1 MRVKSSDF
9 TFSAKDREMLDLMM
23 DLGMGRNISK
33 TVVFL
38 SKTGEA
44 SSSDI
49 EDSIDL
55 RQSEVSIS
63 VKWLR
68 NKGWV
73 ASRTIRKPGKGRP
86 AHMYKLRYS
95 LGRIAREIGTTKNEE
110 MEHIKKKVAHL
121 KRLAK

>member
-1 MRVKSSDF
+1 MRVRSSGY
-9 TFSAKDREMLDLMM
+9 TFSAKDREILNLMM
-23 DLGMGRNISK
+23 SLGMSKNISK

-49 EDSIDL
+49 ERSIDL

-63 VKWLR
+63 IKWLR

-95 LGRIAREIGTTKNEE
+95 MGRIAREIGATKTEE
-110 MEHIKKKVAHL
+110 MEEIKKKIAHL

>member
-1 MRVKSSDF
+1 MRVKSSGY
-9 TFSAKDREMLDLMM
+9 TFSAKDREILDLMM
-23 DLGMGRNISK
+23 SLGMSKNISR

-38 SKTGEA
+38 SKTAEA

-49 EDSIDL
+49 ERSIDL

-63 VKWLR
+63 IKWLR
-68 NKGWV
+68 NNGWV

-95 LGRIAREIGTTKNEE
+95 MGKIAREIGATKTEE
-110 MEHIKKKVAHL
+110 MEETKRKIAYL

>member
-9 TFSAKDREMLDLMM
+9 TFNAKDREILDLMM
-23 DLGMGRNISK
+23 SLGMAKNISK
-33 TVVFL
+33 TLVFL
-38 SKTGEA
+38 SKTAEA

-49 EDSIDL
+49 EGSIDL

-63 VKWLR
+63 VNWLR

-95 LGRIAREIGTTKNEE
+95 LRRIAREIGTTKNEE
-110 MEHIKKKVAHL
+110 MEDIRKKIAHL

>member
-1 MRVKSSDF
+1 MRAKSSGY
-9 TFSAKDREMLDLMM
+9 TFSVKDRQILDLMM
-23 DLGMGRNISK
+23 ALGMSRNISK

-38 SKTGEA
+38 SKTREA

-49 EDSIDL
+49 EGSIDL

-63 VKWLR
+63 VNWLR
-68 NKGWV
+68 DKGWV
-73 ASRTIRKPGKGRP
+73 TSRTIRKPGKGRP

-95 LGRIAREIGTTKNEE
+95 LGRIAREIGATKAEE
-110 MEHIKKKVAHL
+110 MEKIKKKIAHL